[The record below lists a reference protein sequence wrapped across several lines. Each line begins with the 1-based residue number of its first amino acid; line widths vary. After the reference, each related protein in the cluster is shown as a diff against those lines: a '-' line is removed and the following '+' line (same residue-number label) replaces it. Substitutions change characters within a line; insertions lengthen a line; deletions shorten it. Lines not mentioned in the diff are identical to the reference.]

1 VESEFGSFRNFL
13 VLWNTVQDL
22 KDPAHHLEIADWL
35 SAGWHGQDRRLLLMA
50 FRNSGKSTV
59 VGLFAAWLL
68 KTNP

>member
-22 KDPAHHLEIADWL
+22 KDPDHHLEIADWL
-35 SAGWHGQDRRLLLMA
+35 SNGWYGQDRRLLLMA

-59 VGLFAAWLL
+59 VGLFAA
-68 KTNP
+68 